1 MTNLVSYSI
10 IVAIVGTSFATTA
23 HPSKPRLQHQK
34 NQCESAIIALR
45 KLRTRGNINSPL
57 MVRNFGVSVGNSIDG
72 DGGRSVLLSKQTL
85 KPLKG
90 QIFFFFSI
98 TLEGTNEIS
107 ELYTLCAV
115 DVKDILMIIP
125 IFM

>member
-90 QIFFFFSI
+90 QMRSV
-98 TLEGTNEIS
+98 N
-107 ELYTLCAV
+107 YVHCV
-115 DVKDILMIIP
+115 QWM
-125 IFM
+125 